1 MFSSSSLHVHDALQI
16 GQVGLQ
22 PRNLIL
28 VEHAAHTL
36 DGILACGG
44 PDDELADH
52 GVVVDGDFVT
62 LVDVAVDADT
72 DAVRLGQLLDNA
84 GRGHEVVL
92 RVLGTDAALDGV
104 AALEEFFL
112 MQVQHFV
119 VGDADLLLHQVHAHH
134 FLRDGMLHL
143 QAGIHFEEIE
153 VTVLVHQELDGARA
167 AVVHRLGCGHGLFAH
182 FAAQLRRQEGRGA
195 FLHNLLVTPLHGAFA
210 VEEVDDVAE
219 RAVL

>member
-1 MFSSSSLHVHDALQI
+1 MQAELAPAADGACVRQLGGSVFLQVHQVVHVGGYHGDVLQFLVVRVVAHQHLGVLGDEERVVFAAHEVGHVHDALQI

-36 DGILACGG
+36 DGILARGG

-62 LVDVAVDADT
+62 LVDVAVDADA
-72 DAVRLGQLLDNA
+72 DAVRLGQLLDDA

-104 AALEEFFL
+104 AALEELFL

-119 VGDADLLLHQVHAHH
+119 VGDADLLFHQVHAHH

-143 QAGIHFEEIE
+143 
-153 VTVLVHQELDGARA
+153 
-167 AVVHRLGCGHGLFAH
+167 
-182 FAAQLRRQEGRGA
+182 
-195 FLHNLLVTPLHGAFA
+195 
-210 VEEVDDVAE
+210 
-219 RAVL
+219 